1 MKSNSCNKKACRNRY
16 VYRSY
21 NKTSRKK
28 YLKYKNIKNNTKYIH
43 EANMDNNDIK
53 RMITKQNRNV
63 MYEYSKSIQKIII
76 YKKPKTY
83 KHSNRLEPVKNK
95 TSIKYYSTKS
105 THVNSKVLCTRCRST
120 KYVAYTW
127 QLIKV
132 VAERGYVEVLSVIY
146 VCKEIA
152 QNKVTN
158 TRKCSTSDITEMA
171 EKNGQM
177 DVDPE
182 GLMMYGPYGKPKMNI
197 YPLVLYVC
205 ITLVRYNNPK
215 TDVCKYGDSGDVS
228 VRVWSKKLRY
238 GKMVEGILC
247 VYPESVVTKKWSARS
262 KTVEIQSSSWH
273 KEYGE

>member
-1 MKSNSCNKKACRNRY
+1 
-16 VYRSY
+16 
-21 NKTSRKK
+21 
-28 YLKYKNIKNNTKYIH
+28 
-43 EANMDNNDIK
+43 
-53 RMITKQNRNV
+53 
-63 MYEYSKSIQKIII
+63 MYEYSKNTQKIII
-76 YKKPKTY
+76 HKKHKTH
-83 KHSNRLEPVKNK
+83 KHKNRLEPVKNK

-127 QLIKV
+127 QSRKMG
-132 VAERGYVEVLSVIY
+132 AERGYVEVLSVIN
-146 VCKEIA
+146 VCKVIA

-197 YPLVLYVC
+197 YPLVIHVY

-215 TDVCKYGDSGDVS
+215 TDVCKYGDSGDVN
-228 VRVWSKKLRY
+228 VRVRSKRYRY
-238 GKMVEGILC
+238 GKLVEGIVC
-247 VYPESVVTKKWSARS
+247 VYPESVVTNKWSVRS
-262 KTVEIQSSSWH
+262 KTVEIQSSSWR